1 MKIYKRLLKTPL
13 KKRWFQVGLACLIF
27 TASAGVSYSQIV
39 YTFKSSAD
47 TTPWIDAGQ
56 NVTVTSSFVA
66 GDAPPGQV
74 LSTGA
79 LGWTGTFDNAG
90 RNFGGLRLSFPSVD
104 LTGYTDFQFDVK
116 VLNNSFDQ
124 WGQIQALQP
133 TLGLTASGNW
143 NQSSVQ
149 PQLVNVTTNNGWQH
163 IIIPLTAFS
172 SGSLS
177 DVRQIFLLVDDGNYT
192 SATTMQLAFDNI
204 EFTGLG
210 PVPAAATNSINA
222 TNATHTADA
231 QVKPPA
237 NIASVTIT
245 VNSQPRQTF
254 EGLGASCWGPGEYMQ
269 LAPERRAKLNDL
281 VWREGRFKTMRLWVH
296 LKKYAPAPGQRRFK
310 DEFPDEATTLIRDAQ
325 AAGVKHIV
333 LGPYEVPTYL
343 LERLPSTVGKDGKE
357 KPGAPHLRP
366 DQFNEHAA
374 IIADFIRDL
383 RDKDHITIEAT
394 GVQNEPNDV
403 ADCQF
408 TPVEMVRSVKLLRA
422 ALDSRGLQQVKII
435 APETVGCGGTWF
447 WTSNSVTLVDNPKAA
462 GDPLAYA
469 IVDALKADKAA
480 WKALG
485 GISTHSYDGA
495 VTERMA
501 NTIVGTDKEYWM
513 TEFCV
518 GGPEDPG
525 DFFRASVEAATFLSD
540 MNHRVNYWIHFI
552 GYVSNDPGDN
562 GTRLIAYDGNIAG
575 DGWLKI
581 FEQYYYLRQ
590 LAQTFDAGAVFRQS
604 ISSLEDDMT
613 WARGHTPRITVAAA
627 RNPDGSWGIGISDY
641 TSNDFPHH
649 DWNETSLRG
658 KPAQSFAVTVKIEEL
673 AKAGELRFEARRIGP
688 QTKDSRQEPL
698 TMRNG
703 QLTVTINPL
712 ELVTLHSLGQ

>member
-13 KKRWFQVGLACLIF
+13 KKRWFQVGLAYLIL

-124 WGQIQALQP
+124 WSQIQALQP

-231 QVKPPA
+231 QVKPPT
-237 NIASVTIT
+237 NVGSVTIT

-254 EGLGASCWGPGEYMQ
+254 EGLGASCWGPEDYMQ

-281 VWREGRFKTMRLWVH
+281 VWREARFNTMRLWVH
-296 LKKYAPAPGQRRFK
+296 LKEYTPALGQRRFK
-310 DEFPDEATTLIRDAQ
+310 DAFPDEGATLVRDAQ
-325 AAGVKHIV
+325 AAGVRHIV

-343 LERLPSTVGKDGKE
+343 LERLPNTVGKDEKE
-357 KPGAPHLRP
+357 KPGAPHLKS
-366 DQFNEHAA
+366 DQFDEHAA

-383 RDKDHITIEAT
+383 RDKDHIAIEAT

-408 TPVEMVRSVKLLRA
+408 TPADMVRSVKLLRA

-435 APETVGCGGTWF
+435 VPETVGCDGT
-447 WTSNSVTLVDNPKAA
+447 
-462 GDPLAYA
+462 
-469 IVDALKADKAA
+469 
-480 WKALG
+480 
-485 GISTHSYDGA
+485 
-495 VTERMA
+495 
-501 NTIVGTDKEYWM
+501 
-513 TEFCV
+513 
-518 GGPEDPG
+518 
-525 DFFRASVEAATFLSD
+525 
-540 MNHRVNYWIHFI
+540 
-552 GYVSNDPGDN
+552 
-562 GTRLIAYDGNIAG
+562 
-575 DGWLKI
+575 
-581 FEQYYYLRQ
+581 
-590 LAQTFDAGAVFRQS
+590 
-604 ISSLEDDMT
+604 
-613 WARGHTPRITVAAA
+613 
-627 RNPDGSWGIGISDY
+627 
-641 TSNDFPHH
+641 
-649 DWNETSLRG
+649 
-658 KPAQSFAVTVKIEEL
+658 
-673 AKAGELRFEARRIGP
+673 
-688 QTKDSRQEPL
+688 
-698 TMRNG
+698 
-703 QLTVTINPL
+703 
-712 ELVTLHSLGQ
+712 